1 MVICYSSNRNL
12 MHGSLSRCVH
22 EELKSLLERFYAGK
36 EKEQDCICTFASKCL
51 SFPTHQVSACRVL
64 TSLPFQFSPSS
75 PLAAIRNLYPM
86 LISMVKVLTKQRRVG
101 IGNLQ
106 SAKIML
112 NTEGDFAQRES
123 HPNTYPAPPTDGHHV

>member
-1 MVICYSSNRNL
+1 

-22 EELKSLLERFYAGK
+22 EELKSLLERFYEGK
-36 EKEQDCICTFASKCL
+36 EKEQDCICMFASKCL

-75 PLAAIRNLYPM
+75 PLAAIRNPYPM

-101 IGNLQ
+101 LGNLQ

-123 HPNTYPAPPTDGHHV
+123 HPNTYPAPPTDGRHA